1 MKLNQEMSKNLYDF
15 SDKQIGKEYIET
27 LFEKQNIRIEK
38 ILSDGEIS
46 PEGFWYD
53 QFEDEIVFLLKGSAV
68 IEYQNGTSIE
78 LKEGDY
84 LELPARKKHR
94 VAKTSKNCV
103 WLTVFIK

>member
-38 ILSDGEIS
+38 ILSDTESS

-53 QFEDEIVFLLKGSAV
+53 QFEDEIVFLLKGTTI
-68 IEYQNGTSIE
+68 IEYSDGT
-78 LKEGDY
+78 LTQLQEGEHLY
-84 LELPARKKHR
+84 IPARKKHR

-103 WLTVFIK
+103 WLAVFIK